1 MLGAGAA
8 IRAEAMDSA
17 AHGTG
22 PPPTKPY
29 HRGARSPSFPTS
41 SMIAPPLASDTSRP
55 AIDIVCRVVDY
66 YGDAGIGWRLAAG
79 LALEHGFETCLWI
92 DRPDMIAA
100 MAPAGA
106 PHVEVRHLD
115 EFEAGYRPRD
125 VLLTTFDSRISD
137 VARARIR
144 AAGERSL
151 RVHFEYLSAEPWID
165 GCHGLPSLKPDGSKE
180 WMFMPGFT
188 AASGGLIR
196 ERGIAG
202 LRAGFDRA
210 SQDAFLARLGA
221 AGEPG
226 RRVSLFCYPEA
237 PADDWFAALA
247 AAPEQTVLFAA
258 HGVAIDSVARFFGV
272 EPEPGRLLRQGSL
285 ALLRIPFMP
294 QVDYDRLL
302 LACDLNFV
310 RGEDSWIRA
319 HWARRPFVW
328 QPYIQADGAH
338 LDKLD
343 AFLAGALAGAPA
355 GAAQGLRRFAHA
367 WSGDGCVE
375 SAWPDFLAALPAI
388 ERQLATYVDGLE
400 GQSDCC
406 TRLAGF
412 IRDRLQ

>member
-1 MLGAGAA
+1 MASFASSFGA
-8 IRAEAMDSA
+8 
-17 AHGTG
+17 
-22 PPPTKPY
+22 
-29 HRGARSPSFPTS
+29 
-41 SMIAPPLASDTSRP
+41 SRP

-79 LALEHGFETCLWI
+79 LALEHGFDTCLWI

-115 EFEAGYRPRD
+115 DFEADYRARD
-125 VLLTTFDSRISD
+125 VLLTTFDSRIGD
-137 VARARIR
+137 AVRGRIR
-144 AAGERSL
+144 AAGDRTL

-165 GCHGLPSLKPDGSKE
+165 GCHGLPSLKADGSTE

-196 ERGIAG
+196 ERNLAAM
-202 LRAGFDRA
+202 RAGFDRPG
-210 SQDAFLARLGA
+210 QDAFLDRLGA
-221 AGEPG
+221 GIEPG

-237 PADDWFAALA
+237 PADDWFATLA
-247 AAPEQTVLFAA
+247 SAPEPTLLFAA
-258 HGVAIDSVARFFGV
+258 HGVAIDSVVRFFGTD
-272 EPEPGRLLRQGSL
+272 PAPGRLLRQGSL
-285 ALLRIPFMP
+285 ALLRLPFMP

-328 QPYIQADGAH
+328 QPYIQTDGAH

-343 AFLAGALAGAPA
+343 AFLALALAGAPA
-355 GAAQGLRRFAHA
+355 GTADSLRRFAHA
-367 WSGDGCVE
+367 WSGDGSVA

-388 ERQLATYVDGLE
+388 GRQLAAHVDRLE
-400 GQSDCC
+400 SQSDCC
-406 TRLAGF
+406 TRLAIL
-412 IRDRLQ
+412 IRDRL

>member
-1 MLGAGAA
+1 MPRPPFLSGA
-8 IRAEAMDSA
+8 
-17 AHGTG
+17 
-22 PPPTKPY
+22 
-29 HRGARSPSFPTS
+29 
-41 SMIAPPLASDTSRP
+41 SRP

-106 PHVEVRHLD
+106 AHVEVRHLD
-115 EFEAGYRPRD
+115 EFATGYRARD
-125 VLLTTFDSRISD
+125 VLLTTFDSRIGD
-137 VARARIR
+137 AARERIR

-165 GCHGLPSLKPDGSKE
+165 GCHGLPSLKADGSKE

-188 AASGGLIR
+188 RASGGLIR
-196 ERGIAG
+196 ERGLGA

-210 SQDAFLARLGA
+210 GQDAFLARFGA
-221 AGEPG
+221 AREPG

-237 PADDWFAALA
+237 PADDWFASLA
-247 AAPEQTVLFAA
+247 AAPEPTLLFAA
-258 HGVAIDSVARFFGV
+258 HGVAIDSVRRYFGTD
-272 EPEPGRLLRQGSL
+272 PAPGELLRRDSL
-285 ALLRIPFMP
+285 GLVRIPFMP
-294 QVDYDRLL
+294 QIDYDRLL

-328 QPYIQADGAH
+328 QPYIQPDGAH

-343 AFLAGALAGAPA
+343 AFLALALAGAAPA
-355 GAAQGLRRFAHA
+355 TEQCLRGFAHA
-367 WSGDGCVE
+367 WSGDGSV
-375 SAWPDFLAALPAI
+375 AATWPDFVAGLPAI
-388 ERQLATYVDGLE
+388 GEQLSTYVDGLE
-400 GQSDCC
+400 AQSDCC
-406 TRLAGF
+406 SRLAEF
-412 IRDRLQ
+412 IRDRL